1 MCSAVANLNSPGARW
16 VAVAQVEDIPRQ
28 GSRVV
33 RAAEGDIAL
42 FRTVDDQV
50 FALRDRCPH
59 KGGPLSQ
66 GIVHGARVT
75 CPLHNWRIELATGEA
90 VAPDV
95 GCAGRFEVRLEGGV
109 VFLAV

>member
-1 MCSAVANLNSPGARW
+1 MCSAAANVSITGSGWIEVAT
-16 VAVAQVEDIPRQ
+16 VDDIPRQ
-28 GSRVV
+28 GSRLV
-33 RAAEGDIAL
+33 RTADGDIAL
-42 FRTVDDQV
+42 FRTVDDQI

-66 GIVHGARVT
+66 GIVHGGRVT

-90 VAPDV
+90 VAPDQ
-95 GCAGRFEVRLEGGV
+95 GCAGRFEVRVEGGV